1 MPMSHI
7 DSNSSTLSEAA
18 RFGIDYARQQLA
30 GKSILVLTGAGVS
43 TESGI
48 PDYRGEGKTE
58 RHPMTFD
65 VFMGTEQARARYWA
79 RSYVGW
85 SVIANAK
92 PNGSHFALA
101 QAESLGRI
109 SHIITQNVDSLHQQA
124 GSKKVTE
131 LHGRLDKVI
140 CMSCRQLLDRSKMDL
155 LIEKLNPEIQK
166 DLSVEFTPDGDAEVE
181 ATANFKI
188 PNCPECFG
196 ILKPDVVFFGESVPA
211 ERVASTMEQLER
223 SDVLLV
229 AGSSLT
235 VNSGMRFARAASK
248 AGKPIVIVNV
258 GPTKADEL
266 ALAKIEAPT
275 SIALEE
281 LLID

>member
-1 MPMSHI
+1 MPNI
-7 DSNSSTLSEAA
+7 DSNPSTLSEAA
-18 RFGIDYARQQLA
+18 RFGLDYAREQLA

-65 VFMGTEQARARYWA
+65 AFMGSEQARARYWA

-124 GSKKVTE
+124 GSKKITE
-131 LHGRLDKVI
+131 LHGRLDKVV
-140 CMSCRQLLDRSKMDL
+140 CMSCRGLLDRSKMDV
-155 LIEKLNPEIQK
+155 LIEQLNPGIQK
-166 DLSVEFTPDGDAEVE
+166 DVSVEFTPDGDAEVE
-181 ATANFKI
+181 ASASFRI
-188 PNCPECFG
+188 PKCPSCFG
-196 ILKPDVVFFGESVPA
+196 ILKPDVVFFGESVPT
-211 ERVASTMEQLER
+211 ERVVSTMEQLER
-223 SDVLLV
+223 SDALLV

-248 AGKPIVIVNV
+248 AGKPIVIDNV
-258 GPTKADEL
+258 GPTRADDI
-266 ALAKIEAPT
+266 AIAKIEAPT
-275 SIALEE
+275 SVALEE

>member
-1 MPMSHI
+1 MPNI
-7 DSNSSTLSEAA
+7 DSNPSTLSEAA
-18 RFGIDYARQQLA
+18 RFGIEYAREQLA

-65 VFMGTEQARARYWA
+65 VFMGSEQARARYWA

-140 CMSCRQLLDRSKMDL
+140 CMNCRALLDRSKMDH
-155 LIEKLNPEIQK
+155 LIEQLNPGIQK
-166 DLSVEFTPDGDAEVE
+166 DISVEFIPDGDAEVE
-181 ATANFKI
+181 ASESFTI
-188 PNCPECFG
+188 PKCPSCSG
-196 ILKPDVVFFGESVPA
+196 ILKPDVVFFGESVPT
-211 ERVASTMEQLER
+211 ERVVSTMEQLDR
-223 SDVLLV
+223 ADALLV

-235 VNSGMRFARAASK
+235 VNSGMRFARAANK

-258 GPTKADEL
+258 GPTKADDI
-266 ALAKIEAPT
+266 AVAKIEAPT

>member
-1 MPMSHI
+1 MTSTDPKPL
-7 DSNSSTLSEAA
+7 TLSETA
-18 RFGIDYARQQLA
+18 RFGLGYARQQLA
-30 GKSILVLTGAGVS
+30 GKTILVLTGAGVS

-65 VFMGTEQARARYWA
+65 VFMGSVEARQRYWA

-92 PNGSHFALA
+92 PNAGHFVLA

-109 SHIITQNVDSLHQQA
+109 GHIVTQNVDSLHQQA
-124 GSKKVTE
+124 GSKKVTD
-131 LHGRLDKVI
+131 LHGRLDQVI
-140 CMSCRQLLDRSKMDL
+140 CMSCRLSLPRLDMDGF
-155 LIEKLNPEIQK
+155 IEELNPGITKHQT
-166 DLSVEFTPDGDAEVE
+166 VEFTPDGDAEVE
-181 ATANFKI
+181 ATADFRI
-188 PNCPECFG
+188 PSCPKCDG
-196 ILKPDVVFFGESVPA
+196 VLKPDVVFFGESVPTARVSQSMA
-211 ERVASTMEQLER
+211 ELEKV
-223 SDVLLV
+223 DALLV

-248 AGKPIVIVNV
+248 QGKPIVIVNI
-258 GPTKADEL
+258 GPTRADEI
-266 ALAKIEAPT
+266 AIAKIEAPT

-281 LLID
+281 LLIA

>member
-1 MPMSHI
+1 MHNI
-7 DSNSSTLSEAA
+7 DSNPSTLSEAA
-18 RFGIDYARQQLA
+18 RFGIEYAREQLA

-65 VFMGTEQARARYWA
+65 VFMGSEQARARYWA

-131 LHGRLDKVI
+131 LHGRLDKVV
-140 CMSCRQLLDRSKMDL
+140 CMSCRNILDRSKMDL
-155 LIEKLNPEIQK
+155 LIEQLNPGIHK
-166 DLSVEFTPDGDAEVE
+166 DVSVEFTPDGDAEVE
-181 ATANFKI
+181 ASDSFMI
-188 PNCPECFG
+188 PKCLACTG
-196 ILKPDVVFFGESVPA
+196 ILKPDVVFFGESVPTD
-211 ERVASTMEQLER
+211 RVVSTMEQLER
-223 SDVLLV
+223 VDALLV

-235 VNSGMRFARAASK
+235 VNSGMRFARAANK

-258 GPTKADEL
+258 GPTKADDI
-266 ALAKIEAPT
+266 AIAKIEAPT

>member
-1 MPMSHI
+1 MSTI
-7 DSNSSTLSEAA
+7 DSNPLTLSEAA
-18 RFGIDYARQQLA
+18 RFGIDYAREQLA

-48 PDYRGEGKTE
+48 PDYRGEGKTG

-65 VFMGTEQARARYWA
+65 VFMGSQDARARYWA

-124 GSKKVTE
+124 GSRKVTE
-131 LHGRLDKVI
+131 LHGRLDRVI
-140 CMSCRQLLDRSKMDL
+140 CMSCRVSIERSVMDSM
-155 LIEKLNPEIQK
+155 IEKLNPGIQK
-166 DLSVEFTPDGDAEVE
+166 DLSVEFTPDGDAEIE
-181 ATANFKI
+181 ATANFQVPK
-188 PNCPECFG
+188 CPDCSG
-196 ILKPDVVFFGESVPA
+196 ILKPDVVFFGESVPT
-211 ERVASTMEQLER
+211 ERVTSTMEQLER
-223 SDVLLV
+223 TDALLV

-235 VNSGMRFARAASK
+235 VNSGMRFARAANK

-258 GPTKADEL
+258 GPTKADEI

-275 SIALEE
+275 SVALEE

>member
-1 MPMSHI
+1 MSHI
-7 DSNSSTLSEAA
+7 DSVSSTLSEAA

-101 QAESLGRI
+101 RAESLGRI

-131 LHGRLDKVI
+131 LHGRLDQVI
-140 CMSCRQLLDRSKMDL
+140 CLSCRVLLARSKMDL
-155 LIEKLNPEIQK
+155 LIEQLNPDIRK

-181 ATANFKI
+181 ATANFRT
-188 PNCPECFG
+188 PSCQECSG
-196 ILKPDVVFFGESVPA
+196 ILKPDVVFFGESVPT
-211 ERVASTMEQLER
+211 ERAALTMEQLER
-223 SDVLLV
+223 SDALLV

-281 LLID
+281 LLIA

>member
-1 MPMSHI
+1 MSHI
-7 DSNSSTLSEAA
+7 DSVSSTLSEAA

-48 PDYRGEGKTE
+48 PDYRGEGKTA

-101 QAESLGRI
+101 RAESLGRI

-131 LHGRLDKVI
+131 LHGRLDQVI
-140 CMSCRQLLDRSKMDL
+140 CMSCRVLLERSKMDL
-155 LIEKLNPEIQK
+155 LIEQLNPEIRK

-181 ATANFKI
+181 ATANFRI
-188 PNCPECFG
+188 PSCQGCSG
-196 ILKPDVVFFGESVPA
+196 ILKPDVVFFGESVPT
-211 ERVASTMEQLER
+211 ERVALTMEQLER
-223 SDVLLV
+223 SDALLV

-266 ALAKIEAPT
+266 AVAKIEAPT

-281 LLID
+281 LLIA

>member
-1 MPMSHI
+1 MLNINP
-7 DSNSSTLSEAA
+7 NPLTLSEAA
-18 RFGIDYARQQLA
+18 RFGLDYAREQLA

-65 VFMGTEQARARYWA
+65 VFMGTEAARARYWA

-140 CMSCRQLLDRSKMDL
+140 CMSCRTLVERLRMDS
-155 LIEKLNPEIQK
+155 LIEEANPSIKK
-166 DLSVEFTPDGDAEVE
+166 DMSVEFTPDGDAEIE
-181 ATANFKI
+181 ATADFRI
-188 PNCPECFG
+188 PPCPNCGG
-196 ILKPDVVFFGESVPA
+196 ILKPDVVFFGESVPT
-211 ERVASTMEQLER
+211 ERVAATLDQLER
-223 SDVLLV
+223 CDALLV

-235 VNSGMRFARAASK
+235 VNSGMRFARAANK

-258 GPTKADEL
+258 GPTKADEI

>member
-1 MPMSHI
+1 M
-7 DSNSSTLSEAA
+7 
-18 RFGIDYARQQLA
+18 
-30 GKSILVLTGAGVS
+30 
-43 TESGI
+43 
-48 PDYRGEGKTE
+48 
-58 RHPMTFD
+58 
-65 VFMGTEQARARYWA
+65 
-79 RSYVGW
+79 
-85 SVIANAK
+85 IANAK
-92 PNGSHFALA
+92 PNASHFALA

-140 CMSCRQLLDRSKMDL
+140 CMTCRALIDRLRMDD
-155 LIEKLNPEIQK
+155 LIEDLNPTIRK

-181 ATANFKI
+181 AASDFRI
-188 PNCPECFG
+188 PPCPGCGG
-196 ILKPDVVFFGESVPA
+196 ILKPDVVFFGESVPT

-223 SDVLLV
+223 AEALLV

-235 VNSGMRFARAASK
+235 VNSGMRFARAANK

-258 GPTKADEL
+258 GPTKADEI

-275 SIALEE
+275 SVALEE

>member
-1 MPMSHI
+1 MKSTDP
-7 DSNSSTLSEAA
+7 NPLTLSETAK
-18 RFGIDYARQQLA
+18 FGLGYARQQLA

-65 VFMGTEQARARYWA
+65 VFMGSVEARQRYWA

-92 PNGSHFALA
+92 PNAGHFVLA

-109 SHIITQNVDSLHQQA
+109 GHIVTQNVDSLHQQA
-124 GSKKVTE
+124 GSRRVTD
-131 LHGRLDKVI
+131 LHGRLDQVI
-140 CMSCRQLLDRSKMDL
+140 CMSCRLSLPRFDMDGF
-155 LIEKLNPEIQK
+155 IEELNPGISK
-166 DLSVEFTPDGDAEVE
+166 DQTVEFTPDGDAEVE
-181 ATANFKI
+181 ATADFRI
-188 PNCPECFG
+188 PSCPKCKG
-196 ILKPDVVFFGESVPA
+196 VLKPDVVFFGESVPTTRVTQSMA
-211 ERVASTMEQLER
+211 ELNRA
-223 SDVLLV
+223 DALLV

-248 AGKPIVIVNV
+248 AGKPIVIVNI
-258 GPTKADEL
+258 GPTRADEI
-266 ALAKIEAPT
+266 AIAKIEAPT

-281 LLID
+281 LLIA

>member
-1 MPMSHI
+1 MLNINP
-7 DSNSSTLSEAA
+7 NPLTLSEAA
-18 RFGIDYARQQLA
+18 RFGLDYAREQLA

-65 VFMGTEQARARYWA
+65 VFMGTETARARYWA

-140 CMSCRQLLDRSKMDL
+140 CMSCRSLIDRLMMDS
-155 LIEKLNPEIQK
+155 LIEEVNPSIKK
-166 DLSVEFTPDGDAEVE
+166 DMSVEFTPDGDAEIE
-181 ATANFKI
+181 ATADFRI
-188 PNCPECFG
+188 PPCPSCGG
-196 ILKPDVVFFGESVPA
+196 ILKPDVVFFGESVPT
-211 ERVASTMEQLER
+211 ERVASTMDQLDR
-223 SDVLLV
+223 ADALLV

-235 VNSGMRFARAASK
+235 VNSGMRFARSANK

-258 GPTKADEL
+258 GPTKADEI

>member
-1 MPMSHI
+1 MPNI
-7 DSNSSTLSEAA
+7 DSNPSTLSEAA
-18 RFGIDYARQQLA
+18 RFGIDYAREQLA

-65 VFMGTEQARARYWA
+65 VFMGSEQARARYWA

-85 SVIANAK
+85 SVIAKAK

-140 CMSCRQLLDRSKMDL
+140 CMSCRGLLDRSKMDL
-155 LIEKLNPEIQK
+155 LIEELNPGIQK
-166 DLSVEFTPDGDAEVE
+166 DVSVEFTPDGDAEVE
-181 ATANFKI
+181 ASASFTT
-188 PNCPECFG
+188 PSCPSCSG
-196 ILKPDVVFFGESVPA
+196 ILKPDVVFFGESVPT
-211 ERVASTMEQLER
+211 ERVVSTMEELAR
-223 SDVLLV
+223 VDALLV

-258 GPTKADEL
+258 GPTKADDI
-266 ALAKIEAPT
+266 AVAKIEAPT

>member
-1 MPMSHI
+1 MTVI
-7 DSNSSTLSEAA
+7 DPNPPTLSETA
-18 RFGIDYARQQLA
+18 RFGLGYARQHLA

-48 PDYRGEGKTE
+48 PDYRGAGKTE

-65 VFMGTEQARARYWA
+65 VFMGSAEARKRYWA

-92 PNGSHFALA
+92 PNASHFSLA

-109 SHIITQNVDSLHQQA
+109 SHIVTQNVDTLHQQA
-124 GSKKVTE
+124 GSRKVTD
-131 LHGRLDKVI
+131 LHGRLDQVI
-140 CMSCRQLLDRSKMDL
+140 CMSCKNTLPRLEMDGF
-155 LIEKLNPEIQK
+155 IEDLNPGIRK
-166 DLSVEFTPDGDAEVE
+166 DQTVEFTPDGDAEVE
-181 ATANFKI
+181 AGVNFRI
-188 PNCPECFG
+188 PGCPKCDG
-196 ILKPDVVFFGESVPA
+196 ILKPDVVFFGESVPSQRVTETMA
-211 ERVASTMEQLER
+211 ELER
-223 SDVLLV
+223 CDALLI

-248 AGKPIVIVNV
+248 QGKTIVIVNI
-258 GPTKADEL
+258 GPTRADEL
-266 ALAKIEAPT
+266 AVAKIEAPT

-281 LLID
+281 LLIA

>member
-1 MPMSHI
+1 MPNI
-7 DSNSSTLSEAA
+7 DPNPLTLSEAA
-18 RFGIDYARQQLA
+18 RFGLDYAREQLA

-65 VFMGTEQARARYWA
+65 VFMGTEAARARYWA

-92 PNGSHFALA
+92 PNASHFALA

-109 SHIITQNVDSLHQQA
+109 SHIITQNVDSLHQKA

-140 CMSCRQLLDRSKMDL
+140 CMTCRALIDRLRMDD
-155 LIEKLNPEIQK
+155 LIEDLNPTIRK

-181 ATANFKI
+181 AASDFRI
-188 PNCPECFG
+188 PPCPGCGG
-196 ILKPDVVFFGESVPA
+196 ILKPDVVFFGESVPT

-223 SDVLLV
+223 AEALLV

-235 VNSGMRFARAASK
+235 VNSGMRFARAANKS
-248 AGKPIVIVNV
+248 GKPIVIVNV
-258 GPTKADEL
+258 GPTRADEI

-275 SIALEE
+275 SVALEE

>member
-1 MPMSHI
+1 MTSTDPKPL
-7 DSNSSTLSEAA
+7 TLSETA
-18 RFGIDYARQQLA
+18 RFGLGYARQQLA
-30 GKSILVLTGAGVS
+30 GKTILVLTGAGVS

-65 VFMGTEQARARYWA
+65 VFMGSVEARQRYWA

-92 PNGSHFALA
+92 PNAGHFVLA

-109 SHIITQNVDSLHQQA
+109 GHIVTQNVDSLHQQA
-124 GSKKVTE
+124 GSKKVTD
-131 LHGRLDKVI
+131 LHGRLDQVI
-140 CMSCRQLLDRSKMDL
+140 CMSCRLSLPRLDMDGF
-155 LIEKLNPEIQK
+155 IEELNPGITK
-166 DLSVEFTPDGDAEVE
+166 DQTVEFTPDGDAEVE
-181 ATANFKI
+181 ATADFRI
-188 PNCPECFG
+188 PSCPKCDG
-196 ILKPDVVFFGESVPA
+196 VLKPDVVFFGESVPTARVSQSMA
-211 ERVASTMEQLER
+211 ELEKV
-223 SDVLLV
+223 DALLV

-248 AGKPIVIVNV
+248 QGKPIIIVNI
-258 GPTKADEL
+258 GPTRADEI
-266 ALAKIEAPT
+266 AIAKIEAPT

-281 LLID
+281 LLIA

>member
-1 MPMSHI
+1 MSSI
-7 DSNSSTLSEAA
+7 DPNPPTLSEAA
-18 RFGIDYARQQLA
+18 RFGLDYARQQLA

-48 PDYRGEGKTE
+48 PDYRGEGKKE

-65 VFMGTEQARARYWA
+65 IFMGSELARKRYWA

-92 PNGSHFALA
+92 PNASHFALA

-109 SHIITQNVDSLHQQA
+109 AHLITQNVDSLHQLA
-124 GSKKVTE
+124 GSRAVTD
-131 LHGRLDKVI
+131 LHGRLDLVI
-140 CMSCRQLLDRSKMDL
+140 CMSCKTRTSRLEMDEN
-155 LIEKLNPEIQK
+155 IEKLNPGIAK

-181 ATANFKI
+181 ATADFRV
-188 PNCPECFG
+188 PSCERCQG
-196 ILKPDVVFFGESVPA
+196 VLKPDVVFFGETVPA
-211 ERVASTMEQLER
+211 DRVAITMTELEK
-223 SDVLLV
+223 SDALLV

-235 VNSGMRFARAASK
+235 VNSGMRFARAANK
-248 AGKPIVIVNV
+248 AGKPIVIVNL
-258 GPTKADEL
+258 GPTRADQI
-266 ALAKIEAPT
+266 AVAKIEAPT
-275 SIALEE
+275 SVALEE

>member
-1 MPMSHI
+1 MSI
-7 DSNSSTLSEAA
+7 IEPNPTTLSEAA
-18 RFGIDYARQQLA
+18 RFGLDYAREQLA

-65 VFMGTEQARARYWA
+65 VFMGTEAARARYWA

-85 SVIANAK
+85 SVIARAR
-92 PNGSHFALA
+92 PNQSHFALA

-140 CMSCRQLLDRSKMDL
+140 CMSCRGLIDRINMDL
-155 LIEKLNPEIQK
+155 LIEQLNLTIQK
-166 DLSVEFTPDGDAEVE
+166 DLSVEFTPDGDAEIE
-181 ATANFKI
+181 ATADFRV
-188 PNCPECFG
+188 PPCPDCSG
-196 ILKPDVVFFGESVPA
+196 VLKPDVVFFGESVPT
-211 ERVASTMEQLER
+211 ERVSFTMEQLER
-223 SDVLLV
+223 SDALLV

-235 VNSGMRFARAASK
+235 VNSGMRFARAANK

-258 GPTKADEL
+258 GPTKADDI

-275 SIALEE
+275 SVALEE

>member
-1 MPMSHI
+1 MLNINP
-7 DSNSSTLSEAA
+7 NPLTLSEAA
-18 RFGIDYARQQLA
+18 RFGLDYAREQLA

-65 VFMGTEQARARYWA
+65 VFMGTEAARSRYWA

-109 SHIITQNVDSLHQQA
+109 SHVITQNVDSLHQQA

-140 CMSCRQLLDRSKMDL
+140 CMSCRS
-155 LIEKLNPEIQK
+155 LIERLRMDSLIEIANPSIKK
-166 DLSVEFTPDGDAEVE
+166 DLSVEFTPDGDAEIE
-181 ATANFKI
+181 ATADFRI
-188 PNCPECFG
+188 PPCPSCGG
-196 ILKPDVVFFGESVPA
+196 ILKPDVVFFGESVPT
-211 ERVASTMEQLER
+211 ERVAATMDHLER
-223 SDVLLV
+223 CDALLV

-235 VNSGMRFARAASK
+235 VNSGMRFARAANK

-258 GPTKADEL
+258 GPTKADEF

>member
-1 MPMSHI
+1 MPNI
-7 DSNSSTLSEAA
+7 DSNPSTLSEAA
-18 RFGIDYARQQLA
+18 RFGIDYAREQLA

-65 VFMGTEQARARYWA
+65 VFMGSEQARARYWA

-85 SVIANAK
+85 SVIAKAK

-140 CMSCRQLLDRSKMDL
+140 CMSCRGLLDRSKMDL
-155 LIEKLNPEIQK
+155 LIEQLNPGIQK
-166 DLSVEFTPDGDAEVE
+166 DVSVEFTPDGDAEVE
-181 ATANFKI
+181 ASANFTT
-188 PNCPECFG
+188 PTCPSCSG
-196 ILKPDVVFFGESVPA
+196 ILKPDVVFFGESVPT
-211 ERVASTMEQLER
+211 ERVVSTMEELAR
-223 SDVLLV
+223 VDALLV

-258 GPTKADEL
+258 GPTKADDI
-266 ALAKIEAPT
+266 AVAKIEAPT

>member
-1 MPMSHI
+1 MTFTDP
-7 DSNSSTLSEAA
+7 NPLTLSESAK
-18 RFGIDYARQQLA
+18 FGLGYARQQLA

-65 VFMGTEQARARYWA
+65 VFMGSVEARQRYWA

-92 PNGSHFALA
+92 PNAGHFVLA

-109 SHIITQNVDSLHQQA
+109 GHIVTQNVDSLHQQA
-124 GSKKVTE
+124 GSKKVTD
-131 LHGRLDKVI
+131 LHGRLDQVI
-140 CMSCRQLLDRSKMDL
+140 CMSCKLSLPRFDMDAF
-155 LIEKLNPEIQK
+155 IEKLNPGISK
-166 DLSVEFTPDGDAEVE
+166 DQTVEFTPDGDAEVE
-181 ATANFKI
+181 ATADFRI
-188 PNCPECFG
+188 PSCPKCTG
-196 ILKPDVVFFGESVPA
+196 VLKPDVVFFGESVPTTRVSQSMA
-211 ERVASTMEQLER
+211 ELDKA
-223 SDVLLV
+223 DALLV

-248 AGKPIVIVNV
+248 QGKPIVIVNI
-258 GPTKADEL
+258 GPTRADEI
-266 ALAKIEAPT
+266 AIAKIEAPT

-281 LLID
+281 LLIV

>member
-1 MPMSHI
+1 MLNINP
-7 DSNSSTLSEAA
+7 NPLTLSEAA
-18 RFGIDYARQQLA
+18 RFGLDYAREQLA

-65 VFMGTEQARARYWA
+65 VFMGTEAARARYWA

-140 CMSCRQLLDRSKMDL
+140 CMSCRS
-155 LIEKLNPEIQK
+155 LIERLRMDSLIEIANPSIKK
-166 DLSVEFTPDGDAEVE
+166 DLSVEFTPDGDAEIE
-181 ATANFKI
+181 ATADFRI
-188 PNCPECFG
+188 PPCPSCGG
-196 ILKPDVVFFGESVPA
+196 ILKPDVVFFGESVPT
-211 ERVASTMEQLER
+211 ERVAATMDQLER
-223 SDVLLV
+223 CDALLV

-235 VNSGMRFARAASK
+235 VNSGMRFARAANK

-258 GPTKADEL
+258 GPTKADEF

-275 SIALEE
+275 SIALVE

>member
-1 MPMSHI
+1 MPNI
-7 DSNSSTLSEAA
+7 DSNPSTLSEAA
-18 RFGIDYARQQLA
+18 RFGLDYAREQLA

-65 VFMGTEQARARYWA
+65 AFMGSEQARARYWA

-124 GSKKVTE
+124 GSKKITE
-131 LHGRLDKVI
+131 LHGRLDKVV
-140 CMSCRQLLDRSKMDL
+140 CMSCRGLLDRSRMDV
-155 LIEKLNPEIQK
+155 LIEQLNPGIQK
-166 DLSVEFTPDGDAEVE
+166 DVSVEFTPDGDAEVE
-181 ATANFKI
+181 ASASFRI
-188 PNCPECFG
+188 PKCPSCFG
-196 ILKPDVVFFGESVPA
+196 ILKPDVVFFGESVPT
-211 ERVASTMEQLER
+211 ERVVSTMEQLER
-223 SDVLLV
+223 SDALLV

-258 GPTKADEL
+258 GPTRADDI
-266 ALAKIEAPT
+266 AIAKIEAPT
-275 SIALEE
+275 SVALEE